1 MKGILLAGGL
11 GNRLFPLTKS
21 LSKQILPVFDKPMI
35 YYPLSVLMLADVTD
49 IAIVTKEDDL
59 LSFSNLLGNGSDLG
73 INIKYF
79 VQDRPTGIPE
89 AFLICEKFIEK
100 EKVMMILGDN
110 IFYSNGFINILND
123 TKKNSGATIFSYA
136 VQNPCDF
143 GIVNINRN
151 GKIISLKEKPK
162 NSLSNLAITGM
173 YFFDENVNNYSRKLK
188 PSKRGELEIID
199 LIKIY
204 LKKSELKH
212 VRLGRGFAWL
222 DTGTSNSLIEAGK
235 FIEIIEKRQ
244 GLKIGCIEEIAY
256 RKRLITKSEFKKLI
270 YKYPDC
276 EYKLYLKKLV

>member
-35 YYPLSVLMLADVTD
+35 YYPLSVLMLAGITDV
-49 IAIVTKEDDL
+49 AIVTKEDDL
-59 LSFSNLLGNGSDLG
+59 LSFSNLLGNGNNLG
-73 INIKYF
+73 LNIKYF
-79 VQDRPTGIPE
+79 VQDKPSGIPE
-89 AFLICEKFIEK
+89 AFLICEKFIENNR
-100 EKVMMILGDN
+100 VMMILGDN

-123 TKKNSGATIFSYA
+123 IKKNSGATIFSYA

-143 GIVNINRN
+143 GIVNINN
-151 GKIISLKEKPK
+151 TGKITSLEEKPV
-162 NSLSNLAITGM
+162 SSESNLAITGM
-173 YFFDENVNNYSRKLK
+173 YFFDKNVSDYSKKLK

-204 LKKSELKH
+204 LQKNKLNYVK
-212 VRLGRGFAWL
+212 LGRGFAWL

-244 GLKIGCIEEIAY
+244 GLKIGCIEEIAFQ
-256 RKRLITKSEFKKLI
+256 KGLISKSELKKLI
-270 YKYPDC
+270 CKYPDC
-276 EYKLYLKKLV
+276 EYKFYLEKLL